1 MQAIIG
7 PCPQAA
13 IPARFTPRRPKDRQP
28 ASPMG
33 NTMRDSQEKSDRR
46 MGPPGSDTWHA
57 MLDGAEAVL
66 RDEGHAAL
74 TSRRIAERIGVRQR
88 LVYYYFATMDDLVI
102 AMFHRL
108 SVRELERLRQTEA
121 SAQPLREIW
130 DVCINTTDA
139 RLISQFMALAGR
151 IEGLRKEVIHF
162 IEQSRAIQIAALAAA
177 SNSIATK
184 SNPVGLRWSSS
195 LTGSQKAMD
204 ADCAPG
210 CDFSGRCDE
219 AGGLAVSRAGAVRAE
234 EFRWWCKHRFLA

>member
-1 MQAIIG
+1 M
-7 PCPQAA
+7 
-13 IPARFTPRRPKDRQP
+13 R
-28 ASPMG
+28 ASQ
-33 NTMRDSQEKSDRR
+33 DKSDRR

-74 TSRRIAERIGVRQR
+74 TSRRIAEQIGVKQR

-108 SVRELERLRQTEA
+108 SVRELERLRQTEL
-121 SAQPLREIW
+121 SALPLREIW

-162 IEQSRAIQIAALAAA
+162 IEQSRAIQVAALAAA
-177 SNSIATK
+177 LQQRPKAASIDPSALAIIAT
-184 SNPVGLRWSSS
+184 SVA
-195 LTGSQKAMD
+195 LTLTRERQLGT
-204 ADCAPG
+204 
-210 CDFSGRCDE
+210 E
-219 AGGLAVSRAGAVRAE
+219 AGHQAVIEVFA
-234 EFRWWCKHRFLA
+234 KFLAAIEPD